1 MCADLDRGL
10 FGRHQGCLNIRDVS
24 ERLSRGDLLRRATL
38 LAGSAA
44 LADLPGALRMHGWLE
59 DAQAAGPSL
68 VEQTWV
74 EHTLPV
80 QTAL

>member
-1 MCADLDRGL
+1 
-10 FGRHQGCLNIRDVS
+10 
-24 ERLSRGDLLRRATL
+24 
-38 LAGSAA
+38 
-44 LADLPGALRMHGWLE
+44 MHGWLE